1 MIYFVQ
7 VKSGLMDIKRFF
19 AQNTPNLKA
28 EFTRKKKKIIFNF
41 QISILL
47 FWLLY
52 SIKSKEIIISKQIIW
67 NPAYVHVCA
76 CTYVGLG
83 GG

>member
-28 EFTRKKKKIIFNF
+28 EFTRKKKK
-41 QISILL
+41 
-47 FWLLY
+47 
-52 SIKSKEIIISKQIIW
+52 
-67 NPAYVHVCA
+67 
-76 CTYVGLG
+76 
-83 GG
+83 